1 MKNLNKITNEQEV
14 KRTEMNRKNEQ
25 VVEQTEM
32 NRTDE

>member
-25 VVEQTEM
+25 GVEQTEM